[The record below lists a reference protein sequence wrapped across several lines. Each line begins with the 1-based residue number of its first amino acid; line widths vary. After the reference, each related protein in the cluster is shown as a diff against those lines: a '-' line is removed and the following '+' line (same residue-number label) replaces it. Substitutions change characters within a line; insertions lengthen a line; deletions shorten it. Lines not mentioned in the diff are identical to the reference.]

1 MTNPFQKIWDRLPA
15 ILKNKYFITSL
26 AFLTYLMFF
35 DSNDIPSQIRLNRHL
50 AKLNKQ
56 TKYCEKMIVEAKKEY
71 AATFSSVEQMET
83 YAREHYLMKKP
94 EEDLYIIEIVK

>member
-1 MTNPFQKIWDRLPA
+1 MQKSIQKFWDKLPA
-15 ILKNKYFITSL
+15 WVKNKYVITSI

-35 DSNDIPSQIRLNRHL
+35 DSNDIPSQIQNSRHL

-56 TKYCEKMIVEAKKEY
+56 AAYCEKMIEEDQKEY
-71 AATFSSVEQMET
+71 EATFSSLEQMET

-94 EEDLYIIEIVK
+94 EETLYVIEVK